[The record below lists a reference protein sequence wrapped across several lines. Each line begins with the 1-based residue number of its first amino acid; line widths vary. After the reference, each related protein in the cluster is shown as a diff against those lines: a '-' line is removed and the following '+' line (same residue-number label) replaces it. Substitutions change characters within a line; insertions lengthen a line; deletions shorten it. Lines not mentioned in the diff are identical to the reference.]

1 MTLAIESSYD
11 DRYSFDIRQMSRA
24 PLSALILGSTQRR
37 AHARIDR
44 AYGAAS

>member
-11 DRYSFDIRQMSRA
+11 DRYSFDIRQMSGT
-24 PLSALILGSTQRR
+24 PLAALTLGSTQSR